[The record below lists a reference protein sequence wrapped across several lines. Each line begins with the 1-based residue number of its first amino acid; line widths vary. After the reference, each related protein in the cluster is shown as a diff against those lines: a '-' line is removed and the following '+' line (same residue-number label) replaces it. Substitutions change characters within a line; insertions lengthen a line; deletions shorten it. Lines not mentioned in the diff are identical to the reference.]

1 MIASGQSLQIDACR
15 PVSRATPSYTLMD
28 WALYSSKALVS
39 PLSVVVSKIRAVTA
53 KTGCERTLTEKHE
66 WEITNPGQ
74 GHDTHTHT
82 GECIFEL
89 GVTRHEGGLAC
100 GQARAHTAATAG
112 CFHTE
117 VRVDVGGRPAVLE
130 ITLVVTRL
138 CRRHQ
143 HTVSVRKY
151 AIGVLGLGRAAC
163 NVRLRLRAQRKHN
176 CGEQCTPAVAY
187 RAKTLIEQASAI
199 QKTIRLM
206 NLC

>member
-1 MIASGQSLQIDACR
+1 M
-15 PVSRATPSYTLMD
+15 
-28 WALYSSKALVS
+28 
-39 PLSVVVSKIRAVTA
+39 SVVVSKIRAVTA

-143 HTVSVRKY
+143 HTASVRKF
-151 AIGVLGLGRAAC
+151 ALGMLGLVRAAC
-163 NVRLRLRAQRKHN
+163 NVRRRLRAQRKHN
-176 CGEQCTPAVAY
+176 CGGQCTVHTSGRVQGQHAN
-187 RAKTLIEQASAI
+187 LASSSYPTNTCAP
-199 QKTIRLM
+199 KAHAPMLM
-206 NLC
+206 HLC